1 MEEPQVKIKP
11 EVMYKMLR
19 QELKEEIRQELLN
32 DIQKQPLKEK
42 PWLTVKSHI
51 DNLLFKNYR
60 NWDAYRIQQAIYTI
74 IHYSCDISRVS
85 DLKEDQI
92 DNAKLVADGIFEML
106 FPSDL
111 TGKNP

>member
-1 MEEPQVKIKP
+1 MEEPRVKLKP
-11 EVMYKMLR
+11 EVMLKMLR
-19 QELKEEIRQELLN
+19 EELKQEIRQELVN
-32 DIQKQPLKEK
+32 EMQPPVQK
-42 PWLTVKSHI
+42 PWLTIKAHI

-92 DNAKLVADGIFEML
+92 DNAKMVADGVFEML